1 MSHVNDKKAKLKVRL
16 AVDMEAEQQSSAYAR
31 TVLARLTD
39 ADAVAPSAG
48 SPATA
53 PVVVERSLR
62 PNHTQV
68 RHARAFICESMSD
81 LGVDQDHVRAVDAV
95 IDEFMTRAVE
105 LGARDT
111 MRLTIESFHL
121 LTSVRLRC
129 SQALS
134 ARDAPFGPRERNLE
148 KLTFAHGT
156 RRNADG
162 TEDMWAEVTRPE

>member
-1 MSHVNDKKAKLKVRL
+1 MA
-16 AVDMEAEQQSSAYAR
+16 AR
-31 TVLARLTD
+31 NVFISD
-39 ADAVAPSAG
+39 AAAPSAG

-53 PVVVERSLR
+53 PVVVERRLKPS
-62 PNHTQV
+62 HTQV
-68 RHARAFICESMSD
+68 RRARAFTWDTMSD
-81 LGVDQDHVRAVDAV
+81 LGIDQDHVRAVDAV

-105 LGARDT
+105 LGARDS
-111 MRLTIESFHL
+111 MRLTIEPFHL

-148 KLTFAHGT
+148 RLTFAHGT

-162 TEDMWAEVTRPE
+162 TEDMWAEVTRPKPTLNVP